1 MNFIFSTKWDVWS
14 WGVVLV
20 EVVSGLPVTDQTRE
34 EPDLVSH
41 FQGQVS
47 CILNI
52 SKFYHVYY
60 HTLVITS

>member
-47 CILNI
+47 CIMNI
-52 SKFYHVYY
+52 SK
-60 HTLVITS
+60 S